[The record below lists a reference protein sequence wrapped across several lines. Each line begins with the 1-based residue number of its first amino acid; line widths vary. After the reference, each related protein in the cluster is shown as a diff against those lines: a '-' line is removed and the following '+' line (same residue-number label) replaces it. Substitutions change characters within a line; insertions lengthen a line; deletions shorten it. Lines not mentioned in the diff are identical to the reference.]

1 MNILIE
7 TTEYREGA
15 FRADGYLAEGGKRPR
30 WLRQLVE
37 MGETREEAVERLTDR
52 ILDTGRVWGF
62 ALIHAAL

>member
-15 FRADGYLAEGGKRPR
+15 FRADGYLAEGGKRPK

-37 MGETREEAVERLTDR
+37 MDATREGAAELLADR
-52 ILDTGRVWGF
+52 ILTAGKGWFSFTHV
-62 ALIHAAL
+62 AA